1 MDPVR
6 GHNES
11 FQIEDRYKNSYLG
24 NHNNATKNSS
34 AIMEPQ
40 VMPNKNE
47 YLDKQ
52 IRNYNEQ
59 LAKLNQ

>member
-1 MDPVR
+1 
-6 GHNES
+6 
-11 FQIEDRYKNSYLG
+11 
-24 NHNNATKNSS
+24 
-34 AIMEPQ
+34 MEPQ